1 MRKFVGAI
9 VPLLVVTAFA
19 VVPAAA
25 SAAPHWFKGKFEL
38 TSAHVTVTTAGNL
51 TLVAA
56 GATIKCKVNDAEEIW
71 NPVGGGAGE
80 DLMTAFN
87 FSKCKVTAGSSAC
100 PTKGF
105 VEVLPNGLNWPS
117 HLLAGPPIRDEIQ
130 KMRIII
136 RCLAGTPPDE
146 FEGSLTP
153 EVEKNKLVFGP
164 GSGALTDPFSNTLE
178 ISGFDNMTAGGKG
191 AISAK

>member
-1 MRKFVGAI
+1 MKRFVGVA
-9 VPLLVVTAFA
+9 VTLLTITALA

-25 SAAPHWFKGKFEL
+25 SAVPHWFKGKVEL
-38 TSAHVTVTTAGNL
+38 TSAPVTVTTAGNL
-51 TLVAA
+51 TLTAA
-56 GATIKCKVNDAEEIW
+56 GATIKCKVNDAEELW
-71 NPVGGGAGE
+71 NPIGGGAGE

-87 FSKCKVTAGSSAC
+87 FSKCKVTVGSAAC

-117 HLLAGPPIRDEIQ
+117 TLLEGPPIRDEIQ

-146 FEGSLTP
+146 FEGTLRP
-153 EVEKNKLVFGP
+153 EVVKNKLVFGP

-178 ISGFDNMTAGGKG
+178 IAGSDTMSGPGKG
-191 AISAK
+191 AINAK

>member
-1 MRKFVGAI
+1 MRKFFGAI
-9 VPLLVVTAFA
+9 VAILAVTVFA

-25 SAAPHWFKGKFEL
+25 VAVPHWFKGKVEL
-38 TSAHVTVTTAGNL
+38 TSVPVTVTTAGNL

-100 PTKGF
+100 PTKAF

-117 HLLAGPPIRDEIQ
+117 HLLPGPPIRDEIQ

-146 FEGSLTP
+146 FEGSLSP
-153 EVEKNKLVFGP
+153 EVVKNKLVFGP

-178 ISGFDNMTAGGKG
+178 ITGSDTMMATGKG
-191 AISAK
+191 AINAK

>member
-1 MRKFVGAI
+1 MRKLVGAI
-9 VPLLVVTAFA
+9 TPLLAITALA

-25 SAAPHWFKGKFEL
+25 SAVPHWFKGKVEL
-38 TSAHVTVTTAGNL
+38 TSAPVTVTTAGNL
-51 TLVAA
+51 TLIAA

-87 FSKCKVTAGSSAC
+87 FSKCKVTTGSSAC

-117 HLLAGPPIRDEIQ
+117 QLLSGPPIRNEIQ
-130 KMRIII
+130 KVRIII

-153 EVEKNKLVFGP
+153 EVVKNKLVFGP

-178 ISGFDNMTAGGKG
+178 ISGSDTMKAVGKG
-191 AISAK
+191 AINAK

>member
-1 MRKFVGAI
+1 MRKFFGA
-9 VPLLVVTAFA
+9 VAALLALTVAA
-19 VVPAAA
+19 AVPAAA
-25 SAAPHWFKGKFEL
+25 SAAPHWFKGKVEL
-38 TSAHVTVTTAGNL
+38 TSVPVPVTTAGSL
-51 TLVAA
+51 TLIAA
-56 GATIKCKVNDAEEIW
+56 GATIKCVVSDTEEIW

-80 DLMTAFN
+80 DLMTSFN
-87 FSKCKVTAGSSAC
+87 FSKCKITAGSSAC

-105 VEVLPNGLNWPS
+105 VEVLSNGLSWPS

-136 RCLAGTPPDE
+136 RCLAGTAPDE

-178 ISGFDNMTAGGKG
+178 IIGKDTMSAAGKG
-191 AISAK
+191 AINAK